1 MNKKFVFSRALSM
14 AKKEVRH
21 ILRDKLTLA
30 MALGM
35 PVLMV
40 LFFGFVFDFDVRDI
54 RMTVVD
60 RDQTTSSRQFIDVF
74 RGSKF
79 FLIDEKPAQKKPL
92 RLLESEQAK
101 AVLIIEPGFGKDIRR
116 GQSASVQ
123 IVIDGADN
131 QTASVIAGYLAGIQ
145 RAAVRKLFPSGP
157 VVHGHKAQLRMS
169 PAPINLQTRFLFN
182 TELNSQWFI
191 IPGLTVVVVG
201 ILSILLTALTVAR
214 EWESGSMELLLST
227 PVQPFEIIVGKL
239 APYTILGLGGIVLVY
254 LAARLGFGV
263 PFKGNHVLFVISCLM
278 FLATTLSQGLV
289 ISVITRQQQL
299 AMQMANMTGML
310 PSLLLSGF
318 IFPTESMPAF
328 FQVITSIIPARWFMQ
343 ICRGLFLKGS
353 ELTDLTKPFIA
364 LAVIQFLMLMLAARK
379 FKRDLEP

>member
-1 MNKKFVFSRALSM
+1 MNKKFIFSRALSM

-21 ILRDKLTLA
+21 ILRDKLTLT

-35 PVLMV
+35 PVIMV
-40 LFFGFVFDFDVRDI
+40 FFFGYVFDFDVRDI
-54 RMTVVD
+54 PMTVVD
-60 RDQTTSSRQFIDVF
+60 RDQTSLSRQLVDVF
-74 RGSKF
+74 RGSQYFKVAQN
-79 FLIDEKPAQKKPL
+79 PAQKKPL

-101 AVLIIEPGFGKDIRR
+101 AVLIIEPGFAKNIRR
-116 GQSASVQ
+116 GQPAAVQ
-123 IVIDGADN
+123 VVVDGADN
-131 QTASVIAGYLAGIQ
+131 QTASTIVGYLAGLQ
-145 RAAVRKLFPSGP
+145 LAAIKELIPLS
-157 VVHGHKAQLRMS
+157 
-169 PAPINLQTRFLFN
+169 APQATIDLQSRFLFN
-182 TELNSQWFI
+182 TELNSRWFV

-201 ILSILLTALTVAR
+201 ILAVLLTALTVAR

-227 PVQPFEIIVGKL
+227 PVQPLEIIVGKL
-239 APYTILGLGGIVLVY
+239 APYTILGLGGIALVY
-254 LAARLGFGV
+254 LAARFGFGV
-263 PFKGNHVLFVISCLM
+263 PFKGNHILFIVSCLM

-318 IFPTESMPAF
+318 IFPTQSMPMF
-328 FQVITSIIPARWFMQ
+328 FQVVTSIIPARWFML

-353 ELTDLTKPFIA
+353 GFLDLTKPFLA
-364 LAVIQFLMLMLAARK
+364 LAIIQCLMLLQASRK